1 MAVQIEF
8 REKPVRR
15 PSIWSKAW
23 RAFRSDL
30 GAARE
35 LVAENWA
42 GYSSA
47 WGHERFHRKRDP
59 LRLCVGAEHFD
70 LHNLSGLDRFGGILN
85 EAVREFADV
94 Y

>member
-1 MAVQIEF
+1 
-8 REKPVRR
+8 
-15 PSIWSKAW
+15 
-23 RAFRSDL
+23 L

-35 LVAENWA
+35 LVAVNWA
-42 GYSSA
+42 AILRRGE
-47 WGHERFHRKRDP
+47 HERFHRKREP

-94 Y
+94 YWCNDLKRNVAENKHRRPL